1 MGLNFFWAYTFLST
15 ANLTTFAPQIATC
28 MSKKNA
34 GLEFIEDPDALA
46 NRIVEAEDFFS
57 TNRNLIVGVV
67 GALVLAV
74 VGYFGY
80 RYMQGNNN
88 TEGQDKLFS
97 AVYKFEQDSLKAAL
111 NGKGST
117 PGLLAIADNYSG
129 TDAGNLA
136 HFYAGTALLK
146 DGKYDQAIEQLKA
159 FSSSDL
165 LVQARAYALTGDA
178 YSEKKSYAEAAE
190 FYQKAAEY
198 KPNKFFSPGYLM
210 KLAVAQENAKA
221 PEKAIEAYASIL
233 DKYAESAEAPN
244 ARKYKSMLEA
254 QRGE

>member
-1 MGLNFFWAYTFLST
+1 
-15 ANLTTFAPQIATC
+15 

-34 GLEFIEDPDALA
+34 GLEFIEDPEAMA
-46 NRIVEAEDFFS
+46 NRIVEAKDFFGIYK
-57 TNRNLIVGVV
+57 NLILGVG
-67 GALVLAV
+67 GALLLAV
-74 VGYFGY
+74 AGYVGY
-80 RYMQGNNN
+80 RYMQGNSN

-111 NGKGST
+111 SGKGGT
-117 PGLLAIADNYSG
+117 PGLLAIADDYSG
-129 TDAGNLA
+129 TDASNLA

-146 DGKYDQAIEQLKA
+146 EGKYDQAIEQLKA
-159 FSSSDL
+159 FSASDL
-165 LVQARAYALTGDA
+165 LVQARAYALIGDA

-210 KLAVAQENAKA
+210 KLAIAHENAKA
-221 PEKAIEAYASIL
+221 TDKAIDAYAKIL
-233 DKYAESAEAPN
+233 DTYADAAEAPS

-254 QRGE
+254 ANE